1 MKAAAVICCRNEEI
15 HIAPA
20 IETLVR
26 EGVDVVLIDHD
37 STDDTVAI
45 ARRHLGRGLLAVER
59 LPWEGVFSLGAQL
72 EAKHAVIE
80 QLDHDWVIH
89 ADADE
94 WLTAPD
100 PSVTLLD
107 GLERADAAGA
117 NSVNFDQ
124 FVFVPPPGGD
134 LERPDYRT
142 RMRRY
147 YFYSPPRGRLRRAPR
162 RRLPRAWKQGA
173 GLDNR
178 GDGHHLAGDVRFH
191 SRFFVL
197 RHYICLS
204 EDHARRKYVG
214 RVFDE
219 RELARGWHGTRAG
232 LSEVSLCLPDDPR
245 IRELPDWRSKSFE
258 RTAPCREHF
267 WNWHEVRQWRLGA

>member
-20 IETLVR
+20 IETLVS
-26 EGVDVVLIDHD
+26 EGIDVVLIDHD

-45 ARRHLGRGLLAVER
+45 ARRYLGRGLLGIER
-59 LPWEGVFSLGAQL
+59 LPWQGLFSLGAQL
-72 EAKHAVIE
+72 EAKHAVIG

-94 WLTAPD
+94 WLTAPG
-100 PSVTLLD
+100 PSVTLLE
-107 GLERADAAGA
+107 GLAQADVAGA
-117 NSVNFDQ
+117 NAVNFDE

-134 LERPDYRT
+134 LEVLDYRA
-142 RMRRY
+142 RMTRY
-147 YFYSPPRGRLRRAPR
+147 YFYAPRGRVRRASR
-162 RRLPRAWKQGA
+162 MRQPRAWKRGA

-178 GDGHHLAGDVRFH
+178 GDGHHLAGDARFH
-191 SRFFVL
+191 SRPFVL

-204 EDHARRKYVG
+204 EDHARRKYLG

-219 RELARGWHGTRAG
+219 RELARGWHANRAG
-232 LSEVSLCLPDDPR
+232 LTEGSLRVPDDPR

-258 RTAPCREHF
+258 RAAPCRDHF
-267 WNWHEVRQWRLGA
+267 WHWNQRRQWRLGA